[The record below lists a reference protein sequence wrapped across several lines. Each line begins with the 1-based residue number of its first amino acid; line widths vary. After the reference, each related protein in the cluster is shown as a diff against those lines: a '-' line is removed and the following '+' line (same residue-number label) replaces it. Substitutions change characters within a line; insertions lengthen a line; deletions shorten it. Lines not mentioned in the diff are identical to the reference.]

1 MLIAILLILV
11 IFWFLGYG
19 PFEAL
24 RVPLFRIG
32 PEVVTFWDV
41 LIFLLIIWL
50 IDLLPRP
57 LREIAIVLLLIW
69 LLSLFG
75 ILTIVGLNNVIIW
88 AIIIGLL
95 LYILSGR
102 R

>member
-1 MLIAILLILV
+1 MLLAILLILV
-11 IFWFLGYG
+11 LFWFMGYG
-19 PFEAL
+19 PFEAV
-24 RVPLFRIG
+24 RIRFFRLG
-32 PEVVTFWDV
+32 PEVITLWDI

-69 LLSLFG
+69 LLSMFG
-75 ILTIVGLNNVIIW
+75 ILTIVGLNNIIIW

>member
-1 MLIAILLILV
+1 MLVVILLIL
-11 IFWFLGYG
+11 ILFWFLGYG

-24 RVPLFRIG
+24 RIPLFRLG
-32 PEVVTFWDV
+32 PEVVTLWDI

-75 ILTIVGLNNVIIW
+75 ILAFAGLNNIIIW